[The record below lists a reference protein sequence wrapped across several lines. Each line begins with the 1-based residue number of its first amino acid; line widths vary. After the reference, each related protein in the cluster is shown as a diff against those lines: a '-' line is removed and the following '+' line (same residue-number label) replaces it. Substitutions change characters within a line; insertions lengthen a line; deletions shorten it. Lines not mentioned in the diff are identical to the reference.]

1 MRRFGCF
8 RSLAVTSGAIGV
20 KRRAIV
26 QRDILIDVSRLI
38 WRFWRGG
45 LPTGIDR
52 VCLAYVE
59 HFRSRAQ
66 AMIQRGGRYYILSE
80 KHSDL
85 LFDLFSDGS
94 KGFRRSFV
102 KLAVKAIP
110 AAGRTPG
117 EKGLLYV
124 NVGHTGLDEPSL
136 TQWIAQGGLRA
147 IYFIHDLI
155 PLMHPEY
162 CRPGE
167 QAKHKLRMENVL
179 ASAHGL

>member
-20 KRRAIV
+20 KRRAMV

-66 AMIQRGGRYYILSE
+66 AVIHRSGRYYVLSNS
-80 KHSDL
+80 HSDL
-85 LFDLFSDGS
+85 LFELFSRGWRW
-94 KGFRRSFV
+94 FRRQFV
-102 KLAVKAIP
+102 QLAI
-110 AAGRTPG
+110 R
-117 EKGLLYV
+117 
-124 NVGHTGLDEPSL
+124 
-136 TQWIAQGGLRA
+136 
-147 IYFIHDLI
+147 
-155 PLMHPEY
+155 
-162 CRPGE
+162 
-167 QAKHKLRMENVL
+167 
-179 ASAHGL
+179 